1 MRRFAMFRIVAATI
15 ASLAGAALQP
25 SWSQQ
30 APETPNVQTAPEEP
44 DTFRSILESD
54 IVPMEASIGVSGD
67 TATQVD
73 EILQDGVEKRLA
85 VLDSLGIVYGQTP
98 SLLTLLQLQA
108 QMNEITAG
116 QQAALSK
123 LLTKEQMTVLGQMAE
138 ASHENFKNVLLGQ

>member
-1 MRRFAMFRIVAATI
+1 MRRFAMFRIVAATT
-15 ASLAGAALQP
+15 ACLAGAVLQP

-30 APETPNVQTAPEEP
+30 APENPNVQTAPEEP
-44 DTFRSILESD
+44 ETFRSILESD

-98 SLLTLLQLQA
+98 PLDLAAATSADGRDHCGPAGSVVQA
-108 QMNEITAG
+108 P
-116 QQAALSK
+116 
-123 LLTKEQMTVLGQMAE
+123 
-138 ASHENFKNVLLGQ
+138 HEGADDRAWKNG